1 MTNWFDRIGVAEV
14 TVESAPITVGD
25 DLMAIGSTTGVVEF
39 KAEDIRVNFE
49 PVREA
54 PKGSKCSIGL
64 PEGSRL
70 RRGDKVYIWEE
81 VERIMQ

>member
-14 TVESAPITVGD
+14 LVESAPIPAGA
-25 DLMAIGSTTGVVEF
+25 DLMAIGTTTGVVEF
-39 KAEDIRVNFE
+39 KAEDIRVEFE
-49 PVREA
+49 PVGEA
-54 PKGSKCSIGL
+54 PKGCKCSIAL
-64 PEGSRL
+64 PEGGKL